1 METAIA
7 IRDGIFWW
15 VGNWAIFSALD
26 AALLLGWR
34 ELRAWREDR
43 QERAWQEALDEE
55 ERAYTEQIDAKCEA
69 SDPEKQNRKVKRA
82 VDIPLEDA
90 ERLVADEE

>member
-34 ELRAWREDR
+34 ELRAWLEDR
-43 QERAWQEALDEE
+43 AERAWLKDLDDD
-55 ERAYTEQIDAKCEA
+55 ERAF
-69 SDPEKQNRKVKRA
+69 
-82 VDIPLEDA
+82 A
-90 ERLVADEE
+90 ERIEDEYRAHGADITPDHQ